1 LKKFVIKRVLQAI
14 PILFGI
20 TILTFLIVKAAPGNP
35 MQTMI
40 DPNLSPEELQRAKD
54 NIGLNDPIFVQYINW
69 MSEILKGNLGYTIKT
84 GEPVAKLIV
93 ERLPATLI
101 LTGSAFV
108 LAFVLGVPLGV
119 YSATHRYKLPDYVL
133 TVFAFI
139 GISVPSFFFG
149 LGVIFIFALKLG
161 WLPASGI
168 TTIGA
173 DYTGIA
179 LFWDYLRHV
188 LMPAVVL
195 ALPTVAVVMRFTRSS
210 MLEVLSQ
217 DFIRTA
223 KSKGVSQRVVHLK
236 HALRNALIPVITIFG
251 LSIPF
256 LFGGAY
262 ITEYIFNW
270 PGMGSLGIQSIEGR
284 EYPTIM
290 ALNLFTSTLVM
301 MGNLTADIMYAW
313 ADPRIRY

>member
-1 LKKFVIKRVLQAI
+1 
-14 PILFGI
+14 
-20 TILTFLIVKAAPGNP
+20 
-35 MQTMI
+35 METMI
-40 DPNLSPEELQRAKD
+40 DPNVSPEELKRAKD
-54 NIGLNDPIFVQYINW
+54 NIGLNDPFFVQYFNW
-69 MSEILKGNLGYTIKT
+69 MSEIAKGNLGYTVKT

-101 LTGSAFV
+101 LTGTAFV

-119 YSATHRYKLPDYVL
+119 YSATHRYKIPDYVL

-139 GISVPSFFFG
+139 GISVPSFFLG
-149 LGVIFIFALKLG
+149 LGAIFIFALKLG

-173 DYTGIA
+173 DYKGIA
-179 LFWDYLRHV
+179 LFLDYLKHV
-188 LMPAVVL
+188 SMPAIVL
-195 ALPTVAVVMRFTRSS
+195 ALPTIAVVMRFTRSS
-210 MLEVLSQ
+210 MLEVLNQ

-223 KSKGVSQRVVHLK
+223 KSKGVSTRVVHLK

-270 PGMGSLGIQSIEGR
+270 PGMGSLGIQAIEGR
-284 EYPTIM
+284 EYPVIM